1 MKPTFIYFYDEQI
14 KRYILQVMAVF
25 ASLSVQHDDKEFE
38 QLAVRYADGDRV
50 AESAFNNH
58 NQNAVMKLPI
68 AKCRLRDFTIDLS
81 RAKGTNTIRTT
92 IIAPPGTLPGEA
104 KTAYQIQP
112 KPYNFTFEITITTS
126 NINQMFQ
133 LTEQICA
140 IFDPTITIQ
149 TSNSHIDPT
158 CINTLKLDNII
169 DDNINDESTD
179 KTRYQKSFM
188 FTLEGYIYSPVDFK
202 QNLIRHIQ
210 TNISLVNSINTNLN
224 LDELTINELIATIRT
239 SDENCGQ

>member
-14 KRYILQVMAVF
+14 KRYILQTMAVF
-25 ASLSVQHDDKEFE
+25 ASLYVQHDDKEFQ

-58 NQNAVMKLPI
+58 NQNAVMRLPI
-68 AKCRLRDFTIDLS
+68 AKCRLRDFSQNLS
-81 RAKGTNTIRTT
+81 RAKGTNTIRTN

-104 KTAYQIQP
+104 VTTYQVQP
-112 KPYNFTFEITITTS
+112 KPYDFTFEISIITS
-126 NINQMFQ
+126 NLNQMFQ
-133 LTEQICA
+133 LTEQICS

-149 TSNSHIDPT
+149 SSNSHIDPT
-158 CINTLKLDNII
+158 CINTLKLDSII
-169 DDNINDESTD
+169 DDSVTDENTE

-188 FTLEGYIYSPVDFK
+188 FTLEGYIYSPVEFK

-210 TNISLVNSINTNLN
+210 TNINLVNNINVNLSFDD
-224 LDELTINELIATIRT
+224 LVINDLIASIKA
-239 SDENCGQ
+239 SDENCS